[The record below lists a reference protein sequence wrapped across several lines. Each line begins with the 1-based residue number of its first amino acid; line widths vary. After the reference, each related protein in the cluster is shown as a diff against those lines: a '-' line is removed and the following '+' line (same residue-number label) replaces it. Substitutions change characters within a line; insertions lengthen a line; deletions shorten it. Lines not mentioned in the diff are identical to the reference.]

1 MAEQNTTEQFDND
14 EISLKELI
22 LKIKEWYQFLLTKWK
37 LIILM
42 GVIGGLIGFTY
53 AYRQPLT
60 YKAKLTFAL

>member
-37 LIILM
+37 LIVLTLS
-42 GVIGGLIGFTY
+42 LIHI
-53 AYRQPLT
+53 
-60 YKAKLTFAL
+60 